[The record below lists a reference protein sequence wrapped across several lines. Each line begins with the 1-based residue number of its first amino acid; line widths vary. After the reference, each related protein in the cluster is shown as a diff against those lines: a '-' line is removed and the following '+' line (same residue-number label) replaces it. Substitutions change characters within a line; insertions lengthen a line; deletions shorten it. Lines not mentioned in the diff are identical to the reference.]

1 MIRSPD
7 TFLATSLPDR
17 FTWIR
22 LSFNYETSKKRI
34 DSIAEILHSIA
45 LWGKFQNI
53 LLIMKRQFRE
63 TIMARVR
70 SEGHLSWDDRRPRNR
85 GVFVVWPNDTE
96 SYQCDREWWREF
108 EVSRSWDLLVHE
120 NCSPFLS
127 TGFLSRGMPANM
139 GRTSESLL
147 SKSRFVA
154 RMTIVSFSSQHGE
167 RGINLAKR
175 KEKRKKRSINSRFLL
190 FLVQKF
196 INKYLE
202 EDYYISLFE
211 PTSFRGIFILLF
223 SPLMIRENYYIDE
236 ILWNIHNVR
245 KIMECGINAMLNI
258 F

>member
-1 MIRSPD
+1 
-7 TFLATSLPDR
+7 
-17 FTWIR
+17 
-22 LSFNYETSKKRI
+22 
-34 DSIAEILHSIA
+34 
-45 LWGKFQNI
+45 
-53 LLIMKRQFRE
+53 
-63 TIMARVR
+63 
-70 SEGHLSWDDRRPRNR
+70 
-85 GVFVVWPNDTE
+85 
-96 SYQCDREWWREF
+96 
-108 EVSRSWDLLVHE
+108 
-120 NCSPFLS
+120 
-127 TGFLSRGMPANM
+127 MPANM

-190 FLVQKF
+190 LLLVQKF

-202 EDYYISLFE
+202 EDYYIFLFE

>member
-1 MIRSPD
+1 
-7 TFLATSLPDR
+7 
-17 FTWIR
+17 
-22 LSFNYETSKKRI
+22 
-34 DSIAEILHSIA
+34 
-45 LWGKFQNI
+45 
-53 LLIMKRQFRE
+53 
-63 TIMARVR
+63 
-70 SEGHLSWDDRRPRNR
+70 
-85 GVFVVWPNDTE
+85 
-96 SYQCDREWWREF
+96 
-108 EVSRSWDLLVHE
+108 
-120 NCSPFLS
+120 
-127 TGFLSRGMPANM
+127 MPANM

-154 RMTIVSFSSQHGE
+154 RMTIVSFSSQHEE

-190 FLVQKF
+190 LLLVQKYKF

>member
-1 MIRSPD
+1 
-7 TFLATSLPDR
+7 
-17 FTWIR
+17 
-22 LSFNYETSKKRI
+22 
-34 DSIAEILHSIA
+34 
-45 LWGKFQNI
+45 
-53 LLIMKRQFRE
+53 
-63 TIMARVR
+63 
-70 SEGHLSWDDRRPRNR
+70 
-85 GVFVVWPNDTE
+85 
-96 SYQCDREWWREF
+96 
-108 EVSRSWDLLVHE
+108 
-120 NCSPFLS
+120 
-127 TGFLSRGMPANM
+127 MPANM

-190 FLVQKF
+190 LLVQKF

>member
-1 MIRSPD
+1 MKRRKSVSIRSPK
-7 TFLATSLPDR
+7 FCIQLR
-17 FTWIR
+17 YGW
-22 LSFNYETSKKRI
+22 
-34 DSIAEILHSIA
+34 
-45 LWGKFQNI
+45 WMKFQNI

-147 SKSRFVA
+147 SKSRFVV

-175 KEKRKKRSINSRFLL
+175 KEKRKKYRLIQDFFFFFLCKSLLINISRKIIIFLYSSL
-190 FLVQKF
+190 QA
-196 INKYLE
+196 LE
-202 EDYYISLFE
+202 EFLFYY
-211 PTSFRGIFILLF
+211 FR
-223 SPLMIRENYYIDE
+223 R
-236 ILWNIHNVR
+236 
-245 KIMECGINAMLNI
+245 
-258 F
+258 

>member
-45 LWGKFQNI
+45 LWVKFQNI

-70 SEGHLSWDDRRPRNR
+70 SEGDLSWDDRRPRNR

-147 SKSRFVA
+147 SKSRFVV

-175 KEKRKKRSINSRFLL
+175 KEKRKKYRLIQDFFFFFLCKSTSLLINISRKIIIFLYSSL
-190 FLVQKF
+190 QA
-196 INKYLE
+196 LE
-202 EDYYISLFE
+202 EFLFYY
-211 PTSFRGIFILLF
+211 FR
-223 SPLMIRENYYIDE
+223 R
-236 ILWNIHNVR
+236 
-245 KIMECGINAMLNI
+245 
-258 F
+258 

>member
-7 TFLATSLPDR
+7 TFLATFLPDR

-45 LWGKFQNI
+45 LWMKFQNT

-190 FLVQKF
+190 LLVQKF

-236 ILWNIHNVR
+236 ILWNIH
-245 KIMECGINAMLNI
+245 GT
-258 F
+258 

>member
-45 LWGKFQNI
+45 LWVKFQNI

-63 TIMARVR
+63 TIKARVQ

-175 KEKRKKRSINSRFLL
+175 KEKRKKYRLIQDFFFFFLCKSTSLLINISRKIIIFLYSSL
-190 FLVQKF
+190 QA
-196 INKYLE
+196 LE
-202 EDYYISLFE
+202 EFLFYY
-211 PTSFRGIFILLF
+211 FR
-223 SPLMIRENYYIDE
+223 R
-236 ILWNIHNVR
+236 
-245 KIMECGINAMLNI
+245 
-258 F
+258 

>member
-1 MIRSPD
+1 
-7 TFLATSLPDR
+7 
-17 FTWIR
+17 
-22 LSFNYETSKKRI
+22 
-34 DSIAEILHSIA
+34 
-45 LWGKFQNI
+45 
-53 LLIMKRQFRE
+53 
-63 TIMARVR
+63 
-70 SEGHLSWDDRRPRNR
+70 
-85 GVFVVWPNDTE
+85 
-96 SYQCDREWWREF
+96 
-108 EVSRSWDLLVHE
+108 
-120 NCSPFLS
+120 
-127 TGFLSRGMPANM
+127 MPANM

-167 RGINLAKR
+167 RGINLAKG

-190 FLVQKF
+190 LLLVQKF

>member
-7 TFLATSLPDR
+7 TFLATFLPDR

-45 LWGKFQNI
+45 LWMKFQNI

-175 KEKRKKRSINSRFLL
+175 KEKRKKDRLIQDFFFFLCKSLLMNISRKIIIFLYSSL
-190 FLVQKF
+190 QA
-196 INKYLE
+196 LE
-202 EDYYISLFE
+202 EFLFYY
-211 PTSFRGIFILLF
+211 FR
-223 SPLMIRENYYIDE
+223 R
-236 ILWNIHNVR
+236 
-245 KIMECGINAMLNI
+245 
-258 F
+258 

>member
-1 MIRSPD
+1 MKRRKSVSIRSPK
-7 TFLATSLPDR
+7 FCIQLR
-17 FTWIR
+17 YGW
-22 LSFNYETSKKRI
+22 
-34 DSIAEILHSIA
+34 
-45 LWGKFQNI
+45 WMKFQNI
-53 LLIMKRQFRE
+53 LLIIYAS
-63 TIMARVR
+63 IMARVR
-70 SEGHLSWDDRRPRNR
+70 SEGDLSWDDRRPRNR

-147 SKSRFVA
+147 SKSRFVV

-175 KEKRKKRSINSRFLL
+175 KGKRKKRSINSRFLL
-190 FLVQKF
+190 LLVQKYKF

-245 KIMECGINAMLNI
+245 KIMERGINAMLNI

>member
-45 LWGKFQNI
+45 LWMKFQNI

-167 RGINLAKR
+167 RSINLAKR
-175 KEKRKKRSINSRFLL
+175 KEKRKKRSINSSIQDFFFFFLCKSL
-190 FLVQKF
+190 LINISRKIIIFLYSSLQA
-196 INKYLE
+196 LE
-202 EDYYISLFE
+202 EFLFYY
-211 PTSFRGIFILLF
+211 FR
-223 SPLMIRENYYIDE
+223 R
-236 ILWNIHNVR
+236 
-245 KIMECGINAMLNI
+245 
-258 F
+258 